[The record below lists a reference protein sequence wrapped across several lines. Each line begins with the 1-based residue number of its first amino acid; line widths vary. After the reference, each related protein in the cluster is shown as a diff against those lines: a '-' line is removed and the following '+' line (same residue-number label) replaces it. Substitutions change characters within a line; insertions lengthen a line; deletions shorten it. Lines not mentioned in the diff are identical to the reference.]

1 MITAERIRELTEQ
14 KIAGT
19 DMFIVEIKVLPVNRI
34 SVRLDR
40 MEGGIV
46 VSDCAEVSR
55 HIEAGLDRDA
65 EDFSLEV
72 SSAGLEE
79 PFRVKQQYLKNRG
92 RRVEVLTFDGLKRQ
106 GRLQEA
112 DETGITLE
120 VTQRDRQLKKDVTH
134 TIAIQYDQI
143 KQTKKVVSFK

>member
-19 DMFIVEIKVLPVNRI
+19 DMFIVEVKVLPVNRI
-34 SVRLDR
+34 SLRLDR

>member
-1 MITAERIRELTEQ
+1 
-14 KIAGT
+14 
-19 DMFIVEIKVLPVNRI
+19 MFIVEVKVLPVNRI
-34 SVRLDR
+34 SLRLDR

-106 GRLQEA
+106 GWLQEA

>member
-1 MITAERIRELTEQ
+1 
-14 KIAGT
+14 
-19 DMFIVEIKVLPVNRI
+19 MFIVEVKVLPVNRI
-34 SVRLDR
+34 SLRLDR